1 MKRSFVILI
10 FLAVVL
16 PGCLSAQK
24 KDFGVGIIIKEG
36 EPAGVSIK
44 KWVGKKVAFD
54 GALAWS
60 FEKNGAFHL
69 HADYLVHDF
78 SLIKV
83 KKGRLPVYFGIGA
96 RIKDDENLRVSARL
110 PVGISY
116 LFEKAPIDIFFE
128 VALLLDIIP
137 GSKIWLNYGIGF
149 RYYF

>member
-24 KDFGVGIIIKEG
+24 KDFGVGVILG

-44 KWVGKKVAFD
+44 KWLGEKIAID

-60 FEKNGAFHL
+60 FANNGAFHL

-96 RIKDDENLRVSARL
+96 RIKNDKDLIVSARL

-116 LFEKAPIDIFFE
+116 IFEKAPIDIFFE
-128 VALLLDIIP
+128 FALLLDIIP
-137 GSKIWLNYGIGF
+137 GSEFSFNSGIGF

>member
-10 FLAVVL
+10 FLGVVL
-16 PGCLSAQK
+16 PGCVLAQE
-24 KDFGVGIIIKEG
+24 KDFGVGVILG
-36 EPAGVSIK
+36 EPAGVSLK
-44 KWVGKKVAFD
+44 KWLGEKTALD

-60 FEKNGAFHL
+60 FAKNGAFHL

-78 SLIKV
+78 SLIRI
-83 KKGRLPVYFGIGA
+83 KKGKLPIYYGIGA
-96 RIKDDENLRVSARL
+96 RIKSDKDFTVSVRL
-110 PVGISY
+110 PIGISY

>member
-24 KDFGVGIIIKEG
+24 KDFGVGVILG

-44 KWVGKKVAFD
+44 KWLGEKIAID

-60 FEKNGAFHL
+60 FANNGAFHL

-78 SLIKV
+78 SLIQV
-83 KKGRLPVYFGIGA
+83 KKGKLPVYFGIGA
-96 RIKDDENLRVSARL
+96 RIKNDKDLTVSARV

-116 LFEKAPIDIFFE
+116 IFEKAPIDIFFE
-128 VALLLDIIP
+128 FALLLDIIP
-137 GSKIWLNYGIGF
+137 GSKIWLNSGIGF

>member
-24 KDFGVGIIIKEG
+24 KDFGVGVILG

-44 KWVGKKVAFD
+44 KWFGEKIAID

-60 FEKNGAFHL
+60 FANNGAFHL

-96 RIKDDENLRVSARL
+96 RIKNDKDFIVSARL

-116 LFEKAPIDIFFE
+116 IFEKAPIDIFFE
-128 VALLLDIIP
+128 FALLLDIIP
-137 GSKIWLNYGIGF
+137 GSEFSFNSGIGF